1 MKNMAS
7 RLWTRILAVVSLC
20 FGMVAAMTT
29 TAMAVTAS
37 EGENI
42 PKLQQ
47 PNVLLII
54 ADDQGYGDIS
64 FHGNTMI
71 ETPHLDRLAKDSVR
85 LTNFHVDP
93 TCSETRAALMSGQ
106 YAMRGGVWHTVMGRS
121 FLNAKS
127 WTMPHAFKTAGYRTG
142 IFGKW
147 HLGDN
152 APFRPWERGFDES
165 LIHGGGGIGQV
176 PDHWGNDY
184 FDDTYL
190 HNGTKHQATG
200 YCTNVFAQAAG
211 KFMAESKDKPFFCYL
226 AFNAPHAPYNVPES
240 FEQKYLNKGVE
251 KPMSAFYGMI
261 DCIDSNVGR
270 LLEQLR
276 SDDVLD
282 NTIVIYMTDNGTAAG
297 FREKSQKNKW
307 NGFNAG
313 MRGMKGNVYEGGHRV
328 PCFIRYPKRLIA
340 DREIPQLTAHF
351 DLLPTLVELCGLQAP
366 ENWKSDGRSLVGL
379 LTGNQKQWNNRTIVV
394 QSQRIDHPE
403 KRRKFVVADQRWRL
417 VGDELYDME
426 NDPGQSKDVRSQYP
440 DIAKGLSDFY
450 ENFWEDVAKNVD
462 QYQRIHLGSA
472 ADQVVFLTAHD
483 WHSASIVAGQE
494 TLDRKESVNGS
505 WAVEVQKAG
514 VYEFRLRMRPDGVS
528 YPLHGSQALVRCQG
542 STVEKSIELNAE
554 EVVLE
559 MRLDAG
565 PAMLQT
571 AFKREPTSGEQQG
584 FYFAYVRYKGL
595 DGGDTVQV
603 EQAAKPTASESVF
616 QQGDRVAFLG
626 ATLFERMQM
635 QDELETILV
644 ARTSPLGVTFRN
656 VAWSGDDASGRARAV
671 FGGYEEGYQR
681 RLKDL
686 AAAKP
691 THVLVAYGMN
701 EAFDKNLPLDTFKQQ
716 MVRLLNDLAAAN
728 YRVTLLLPPVLE
740 AAQSDSR
747 LAAYKERYSGVVA
760 TLKELGEQRKLRWI
774 AMPEIK
780 NEWTSNGI
788 HLNAAGYS
796 EYSRRLADA
805 LVAAEHRL
813 EWERGATIK
822 LKVEGLEKQKSIA
835 IGENWNLQPIE
846 SSAAGEW
853 RWKEVAAVLP
863 LPLRASGELMPVDM
877 GPDLATRIMV
887 SGLPEGEYSLEI
899 AGTEVAKGA
908 SSQWEMG
915 ITGQAPGL
923 QAQTERL
930 RRLLHR
936 KNDLFFHHY
945 RPQNE
950 TYLFLFRKHEQGN
963 NAVEIDQFPPII
975 APLEV
980 EASGLSHVS
989 EVMWILRKK

>member
-7 RLWTRILAVVSLC
+7 RLWTHLLAVSGLC
-20 FGMVAAMTT
+20 FGMVAAMNT

-37 EGENI
+37 EAESV
-42 PKLQQ
+42 PQRQQ

-54 ADDQGYGDIS
+54 ADDQGYGDIG

-71 ETPHLDRLAKDSVR
+71 ETPHLDRLAQESVR

-127 WTMPHAFKTAGYRTG
+127 WTMPQAFKSAGYKTG

-152 APFRPWERGFDES
+152 TPFRPWERGFDES

-184 FDDTYL
+184 FDDMYL
-190 HNGTKHQATG
+190 HNGAKQPATG

-211 KFMAESKDKPFFCYL
+211 KFMADSKDKPFFCYL
-226 AFNAPHAPYNVPES
+226 AFNAPHSPYNVPES
-240 FEQKYLNKGVE
+240 FEQKYLNKGVD

-270 LLEQLR
+270 LLEQLQ
-276 SDDVLD
+276 SDGVLD

-297 FREKSQKNKW
+297 YKEKSQKSKW

-313 MRGMKGNVYEGGHRV
+313 MRGMKGTVYEGGHRV
-328 PCFIRYPKRLIA
+328 PCFIRYPKLLVA
-340 DREIPQLTAHF
+340 NREVSQLTAHF
-351 DLLPTLVELCGLQAP
+351 DLLPTLVELCGLSTP
-366 ENWKSDGRSLVGL
+366 ENWKSDGVSLVGL
-379 LTGNQKQWNNRTIVV
+379 LTGSQQQWLNRTIVV

-417 VGDELYDME
+417 VGDELYDLE
-426 NDPGQSKDVRSQYP
+426 SDPGQSTDVRSQYP
-440 DIAKGLSDFY
+440 DVAKGLSDFY
-450 ENFWEDVAKNVD
+450 EAFWNDVAKNVD
-462 QYQRIHLGSA
+462 QYQRIHLGSE
-472 ADQVVFLTAHD
+472 ADQEVFLTAHD
-483 WHSASIVAGQE
+483 WHSESIVAGQNS
-494 TLDRKESVNGS
+494 LDRKEDVNGS

-528 YPLHGSQALVRCQG
+528 YPLPGVQALVRCQS
-542 STVEKSIELNAE
+542 STVEASIEPNAE
-554 EVVLE
+554 EVILE
-559 MRLDAG
+559 MNLNAG
-565 PAMLQT
+565 PTMLQT
-571 AFKREPTSGEQQG
+571 AFKREATSGEQQG
-584 FYFAYVRYKGL
+584 FYFAYVRYKGVAASQ
-595 DGGDTVQV
+595 TVQA
-603 EQAAKPTASESVF
+603 EQKAKPTAAESVF

-626 ATLFERMQM
+626 ATLFERLQM
-635 QDELETILV
+635 HDELETILV
-644 ARTSPLGVTFRN
+644 SRTSPLGVTFRN

-701 EAFDKNLPLDTFKQQ
+701 EAFDRNLSLDTFKQQ

-728 YRVTLLLPPVLE
+728 YRVSLLLPPALE
-740 AAQSDSR
+740 AAGNDSR
-747 LAAYKERYSGVVA
+747 LAAYKERHPSVLA
-760 TLKELGEQRKLRWI
+760 TLKELGEQRKLRLI
-774 AMPEIK
+774 EMPAIK

-805 LVAAEHRL
+805 LVTAEHRL
-813 EWERGATIK
+813 EWESSATIE
-822 LKVEGLEKQKSIA
+822 LKVAGPEKQKVIA
-835 IGENWNLQPIE
+835 LGENWNLQPIE

-853 RWKEVAAVLP
+853 RWKEVAPGLP

-877 GPDLATRIMV
+877 GPDLATRIV
-887 SGLPEGEYSLEI
+887 VPGLPEGEYVLEV
-899 AGTEVAKGA
+899 AGAEVAKGSATQWA
-908 SSQWEMG
+908 SG
-915 ITGQAPGL
+915 ITGQTPGL
-923 QAQTERL
+923 QAQTEKL

-963 NAVEIDQFPPII
+963 NAVEIDQFPPLI

-980 EASGLSHVS
+980 EANGLSHVS
-989 EVMWILRKK
+989 EVVWVLRKK